1 MEMKSFLVMSLIV
14 FFTSCDT
21 RVVAQEYNDIRQ
33 VSHFSKIKVQQGIDV
48 YLTRSDNESIKIS
61 TKGYHPE
68 NIITEVIG
76 NELHIYREGKS
87 WNMAYIKVFLNYTEL
102 NAIDASGGSD
112 VVTENQ
118 LIADE
123 LYLKASGGSDMK
135 LDIQTSYLEG
145 HTSGGSDLHLKGTA
159 EVMNVTAS
167 GGSDIKGN
175 DLLSKRGIIKVSGGS
190 DAVVFVSD
198 EIEINA
204 SGGSDV
210 YVSGNPRVKNL
221 NNDRSSDVSIRK

>member
-1 MEMKSFLVMSLIV
+1 MKNFLLMSLIV
-14 FFTSCDT
+14 VFTSCDT
-21 RVVAQEYNDIRQ
+21 RVVAQEYNDVRQ

-61 TKGYHPE
+61 TKGYRIE
-68 NIITEVIG
+68 DIITEVSG

-87 WNMAYIKVFLNYTEL
+87 WNMGHIKVYLNYTEL

-112 VVTENQ
+112 VVTENP
-118 LIADE
+118 LVTEE

-135 LDIQTSYLEG
+135 LDIQASYLEG
-145 HTSGGSDLHLKGTA
+145 HTSGGSDLHMRGTT

-167 GGSDIKGN
+167 GGSDIKAN
-175 DLLSKRGIIKVSGGS
+175 DLRSKRGIIKVSGGS
-190 DAVVFVSD
+190 DAEVFVSD
-198 EIEINA
+198 EIDINA

-210 YVSGNPRVKNL
+210 NVSGNPRVKNL
-221 NNDRSSDVSIRK
+221 NNDRSSDVSIR